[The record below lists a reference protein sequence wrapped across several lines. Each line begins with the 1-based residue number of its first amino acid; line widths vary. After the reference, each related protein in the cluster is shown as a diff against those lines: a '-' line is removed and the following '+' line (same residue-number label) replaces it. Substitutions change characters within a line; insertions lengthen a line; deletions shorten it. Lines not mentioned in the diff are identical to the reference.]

1 MQPMT
6 TQVIHIDDK
15 SSEFSDAIKMA
26 GGVDVNWCMQ
36 CGKCASGC
44 PVSYEMDLTPSQLI
58 HAIQLGLKDL
68 VYNSKTM
75 WLCAACQTCSTR
87 CPQDV
92 DIAEVLDTVKI
103 LMQRDKKKAQ
113 VPNVLKANKR
123 FIGNL
128 KWFGRL
134 YELGMVGM
142 LKLSTRNLTQDMG
155 MGIKMLK
162 KGKFSIFPRF
172 RGARMVRKILR
183 RVKKQEKV

>member
-1 MQPMT
+1 M
-6 TQVIHIDDK
+6 VNKVEHITSETLEFADAVK
-15 SSEFSDAIKMA
+15 SV
-26 GGVDVNWCMQ
+26 GGIDVNWCFQ

-44 PVSYEMDLTPSQLI
+44 PVAYAMDYTPTQLI
-58 HAIQLGLKDL
+58 HAIQLGLKEL

-75 WLCAACQTCSTR
+75 WLCASCQTCSTR

-92 DIAEVLDTVKI
+92 DITEVLDTVKI

-113 VPNVLKANKR
+113 VPNVLKFSKR

-142 LKLSTRNLTQDMG
+142 LKLSTWNLTQDVGMG
-155 MGIKMLK
+155 MKMLK
-162 KGKFSIFPRF
+162 KGKFNLFPRF
-172 RGARMVRKILR
+172 KGARAVRKILK
-183 RVKKQEKV
+183 RVKKQEKA